1 MQVKVRVSRGLMDM
15 SDVEAFVIDDDF
27 DPLADLDLDEGER
40 DDAEAGYL
48 PPIPDADKSVVP
60 PPVELSPAERIEKL
74 LAGMPGQ
81 QFRLLRAVELCAEPR
96 TLEEAAAALDEA
108 HPSPTSVYSSVQVIQ
123 LLERA
128 GALERLEDEGAGDAP
143 AEGEEDRATEAMG
156 ESADADIA
164 PSAAEDGE
172 ALAEGEEPE
181 GDFISVTPAP
191 PCRYQATQAGFD
203 AIAAHVN
210 EDRIVQKIVEEK
222 RYLPIFQRVLEM
234 TAREGGCPTK
244 ELDAAVDG
252 DPLCAEPRRFCG
264 FFRGKLEETG
274 AIEWRDTW
282 TITDLGR
289 SVLASDLFDAASS
302 AEGAADPSLLGAAA
316 SSDAA
321 SAVEGVAAPSSSV
334 R

>member
-1 MQVKVRVSRGLMDM
+1 M
-15 SDVEAFVIDDDF
+15 
-27 DPLADLDLDEGER
+27 
-40 DDAEAGYL
+40 
-48 PPIPDADKSVVP
+48 
-60 PPVELSPAERIEKL
+60 ELSPAERIEKL

-222 RYLPIFQRVLEM
+222 RYLPISSACWRWRRARAAAPPRSSTPPW
-234 TAREGGCPTK
+234 TATRCAPSRG
-244 ELDAAVDG
+244 ASAV
-252 DPLCAEPRRFCG
+252 
-264 FFRGKLEETG
+264 
-274 AIEWRDTW
+274 
-282 TITDLGR
+282 
-289 SVLASDLFDAASS
+289 SSAASS
-302 AEGAADPSLLGAAA
+302 RRR
-316 SSDAA
+316 
-321 SAVEGVAAPSSSV
+321 VPSSARHV
-334 R
+334 DHH

>member
-1 MQVKVRVSRGLMDM
+1 M

-40 DDAEAGYL
+40 DDAEADYL

-74 LAGMPGQ
+74 LSGMPGQ
-81 QFRLLRAVELCAEPR
+81 QFRLLRAVELCTESR
-96 TLEEAAAALDEA
+96 TLEEAASALDEA
-108 HPSPTSVYSSVQVIQ
+108 HPSPTSVYNSIQVIQ

-128 GALERLEDEGAGDAP
+128 GALERLEHAEAEDGPAQGEGF
-143 AEGEEDRATEAMG
+143 RAKGAVG
-156 ESADADIA
+156 GSADAAVAA
-164 PSAAEDGE
+164 PVAEADAASP
-172 ALAEGEEPE
+172 EGE
-181 GDFISVTPAP
+181 GLDGSFISVTPAP
-191 PCRYQATQAGFD
+191 PCRYQATQAGLD

-210 EDRIVQKIVEEK
+210 EDRIVHKITEEK
-222 RYLPIFQRVLEM
+222 HYLPIFQRVLEM

-282 TITDLGR
+282 AITDLGR
-289 SVLASDLFDAASS
+289 SVLASGLFEASSS
-302 AEGAADPSLLGAAA
+302 AEGTAPCSSGASA

-321 SAVEGVAAPSSSV
+321 SFAEGVAALSSSE

>member
-1 MQVKVRVSRGLMDM
+1 M
-15 SDVEAFVIDDDF
+15 SDVEAFAIDDDF

-234 TAREGGCPTK
+234 AAREGGCPTK
-244 ELDAAVDG
+244 ELDAAVDD

-264 FFRGKLEETG
+264 FFRGKLEGTG
-274 AIEWRDTW
+274 AIEWRGTW
-282 TITDLGR
+282 AITDLGR
-289 SVLASDLFDAASS
+289 SVLASGLFDAASS
-302 AEGAADPSLLGAAA
+302 AEDAADPSLLGAAA

-321 SAVEGVAAPSSSV
+321 SSSVAAPSSSV